1 MTDVLHGMSGHD
13 MLGLAH
19 YLSRRR

>member
-1 MTDVLHGMSGHD
+1 MIDVLHGMSGRD

>member
-1 MTDVLHGMSGHD
+1 MTDVLHGMSGRD